1 MAAHEIIAIG
11 GTGQMVLH
19 LYATWYLSGIV
30 PKPFRA
36 LVVDTDSLMPSLD
49 FLRRFFEDVRA
60 ASGSEKSGD
69 LPEIQYCYV
78 GSEKGGTVEENLAGK
93 ALGGAAA
100 FEHSVQ
106 AFFAE
111 SDRKQSVKEG
121 LFARPAL
128 AAVLSPE
135 PLWQKLRYLPARS
148 TVGLVCSMIGGTGA
162 GLALPI
168 LSYLQNQNEARR
180 SIRAAFLRRFFQPD
194 PGTRKDQLEI
204 FQSNEALFEESL
216 RQLVRPLDHFAWIQP
231 RELITRNKEIEKAMR
246 HWPWPE
252 QEDHPYWRA
261 ASALK
266 QMLEDTHSDI
276 GTMTPYEYRMESRAQ
291 AVDRLEDAL
300 SRAEAASGRQPFT
313 QMARDIF
320 VPQVWGPMMQY
331 VNSYAD
337 FLAIE
342 RPRFAKEV
350 QQALR
355 SLWQPATDADY
366 ALRLVFPEPRRRREP
381 PPSELIGCGWQERP
395 DSASREFLGGLEDA
409 VRRVAARALYTL
421 LRSGGAVQ

>member
-1 MAAHEIIAIG
+1 MHEIIAVG

-19 LYATWYLSGIV
+19 LYATWYLSGFV
-30 PKPFRA
+30 VKPFRA
-36 LVVDTDSLMPSLD
+36 LVVDTDPLTPSLD
-49 FLRRFFEDVRA
+49 CLRRFFADVRA
-60 ASGSEKSGD
+60 AAGSEQSGN
-69 LPEIQYCYV
+69 LPEIEYFYA
-78 GSEKGGTVEENLAGK
+78 GSDQGGTVEQNLAGRR
-93 ALGGAAA
+93 LEGSAA

-128 AAVLSPE
+128 AAVLTTD
-135 PLWQKLRYLPARS
+135 PLFEKLRYLPPRS
-148 TVGLVCSMIGGTGA
+148 TVGLVCSVIGGTGA

-168 LSYLQNQNEARR
+168 LSYLQNQMEARH
-180 SIRAAFLRRFFQPD
+180 SLRAVFLRRFFQPD
-194 PGTRKDQLEI
+194 PGTRGDQLEI

-216 RQLVRPLDHFAWIQP
+216 RQLLRPLDHFTWIQP
-231 RELITRNKEIEKAMR
+231 GEIITRNKEIEKGMR

-252 QEDHPYWRA
+252 KEDHPYWRA

-276 GTMTPYEYRMESRAQ
+276 GTMMPYEYRPETRAQ
-291 AVDRLEDAL
+291 AADRLEDAL
-300 SRAEAASGRQPFT
+300 SRVEAACRHQPFL

-337 FLAIE
+337 FLGIE
-342 RPRFAKEV
+342 RTRFAQQV
-350 QQALR
+350 QQELGR
-355 SLWQPATDADY
+355 RWRPTTHADY
-366 ALRLVFPEPRRRREP
+366 ALRLVFPEPRRREEP
-381 PPSELIGCGWQERP
+381 PPSELIRCGWQERP
-395 DSASREFLGGLEDA
+395 DSASREFLGGQGDA
-409 VRRVAARALYTL
+409 VRRVAARALFTL
-421 LRSGGAVQ
+421 LRSGGAMQ